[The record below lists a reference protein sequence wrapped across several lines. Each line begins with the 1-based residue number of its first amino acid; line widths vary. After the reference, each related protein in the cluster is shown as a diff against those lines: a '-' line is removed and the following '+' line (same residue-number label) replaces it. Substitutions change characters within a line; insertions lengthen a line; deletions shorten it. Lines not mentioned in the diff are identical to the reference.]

1 MSIRTL
7 SQIVLSVSLMFAAV
21 FCTTMSAQDVASRV
35 LPFVPSRVTEHVD
48 ETRRVTLLGN
58 THPLARAAYDRGLVE
73 AGLPMDRIVMV
84 LKRSP
89 EQQAA
94 LDAFDERL
102 YDPKSPDFHQW
113 MHAEEFGK
121 TYGPSDA
128 DIATVTGWLQSH
140 GFSIYNVS
148 KGRVTI
154 EFSGTAAQVQE
165 TFHTEIHKYLVN
177 GVSHVAN
184 DRDPSI
190 PEALAPV
197 VSGIA
202 SLHDFRSK
210 HESKFG
216 DYIRRNTKTGV
227 FTRISPQPTSA
238 ASLPERGDNGRLGLL
253 APNVVGEPKG
263 QTPKMQVTPQLG
275 YSDSN
280 GVQAEMI
287 TPYDYATIYNL
298 LPLWNSGINGKGV
311 TIAIV
316 GVSDV
321 VESDFNTFRSSFGL
335 PATKL
340 NTIVNGTDPGV
351 NGGQVENTLDV
362 EMAGSSAPGA
372 TIDLVVSSDS
382 NSTSGDILSALY
394 ITDNEI
400 APIMT
405 GSYGECELA
414 LGTSENT
421 MYNQTWQQ
429 GATAGISIFE
439 SAGDEG
445 AAGCNSQNENG
456 PYADSTGL
464 AVNGIA
470 SSPYVT
476 AVGGTDLT
484 WSFTEQTTPIST
496 YWNSTNA
503 AGTLTSAKGYMPE
516 MVWNSTCTNPI
527 LLNYFLYSDGS
538 QEFSNTEDLCNAAA
552 NNDPYDNIV
561 RISAGLG
568 GKSSCT
574 APSGSTS
581 ATCTGGYA
589 KPSWQTGVGVP
600 ADGKRDL
607 PDVSTF
613 ASYGFRQ
620 SVTGIESSQL
630 LLCAATDSPETSCD
644 YSNPDYIVYQ
654 ENGGTS
660 AATPL
665 TAGVMALVIQKT
677 GQAQGLAN
685 PVFYQLAA
693 AENYA
698 NCNSQTVTAGNSCV
712 FYDITFG
719 TNSQVCQTGGP
730 NCVTNTSGDQYGEL
744 SGYAAGKGFD
754 QATGLGSINVNNLV
768 NAWPTT
774 SSASTLTFTPTSL
787 TFPSTAVG
795 STSAALSVTL
805 KNTGT
810 SAATISNIQLTG
822 STAFGNTSTTCTTTL
837 ASGASCAVSLTFTPA
852 ATGTF
857 TAVLTFTDSATGS
870 PQTVNI
876 SGTGGNA
883 STGLTITPSS
893 LTFASTTVGTS
904 AATQVITLT
913 NNTSSAVTFTGSTTI
928 TGAGASSFAKTASTC
943 GTLAAGA
950 SCTNTITFT
959 PQSAG
964 SLTATVTYH
973 DSASTTGQTV
983 ALSGTGASAS
993 TGLTITP
1000 SSLTFASTTVG
1011 TSAATQVITLTN
1023 NTSSA
1028 VTFTGSTT
1036 ITGAGA
1042 SSFAKTASTC
1052 GTLAAGASCTN
1063 TITFTPQSAGSL
1075 TATVTYHDS
1084 ASTTSQTVALSGTGA
1099 GASSGLTIT
1108 PSSLTFASTTV
1119 GTSAATQV
1127 ITLTNN
1133 TSSAVSFTASTTITG
1148 SAASSFAKSAST
1160 CPNPLAAGAS
1170 CTNTI
1175 TFTPQSAGALA
1186 ATVTYTDSASTTG
1199 QTVALYGTGAGTSTG
1214 LTITPSSL
1222 TFPSTTVGSS
1232 AATQIITLKNNTSA
1246 AVSFTASTTIT
1257 GSGASSFAKT
1267 ASTCSNP
1274 LPAGASCTN
1283 TITFTPQS
1291 AGALAATVTYTDSA
1305 STTGQTVS
1313 LSGTGA
1319 SAGAGLTITP
1329 TSLTFASTAV
1339 GTSAATQVITL
1350 NNSTSAAVSFT
1361 AATTITGTNAGSFA
1375 KTASTCSNPLPAGA
1389 SCTNTITFTPQAT
1402 GALAATV
1409 TYTDS
1414 ASTTGQTVALY
1425 GAGH

>member
-795 STSAALSVTL
+795 VTSAALSVTL

-810 SAATISNIQLTG
+810 SAATITNIQLTG

-852 ATGTF
+852 STGTF

-1011 TSAATQVITLTN
+1011 SSAATQVITLTN

-1084 ASTTSQTVALSGTGA
+1084 ASTTGQTVALSGTGA

>member
-883 STGLTITPSS
+883 NTGLTFTPSSLTFPSTAVGVTSAALSVTLKNTGTSAATITNIQLTGSTAFGNTSTTCTTTLASGASCAVSLTFTPASTGTFTAVLTFTDSATGSPQTVNISGTGGNASTGLTITPSS

-1011 TSAATQVITLTN
+1011 SSAATQVITLTN

-1042 SSFAKTASTC
+1042 SSFAKT
-1052 GTLAAGASCTN
+1052 
-1063 TITFTPQSAGSL
+1063 
-1075 TATVTYHDS
+1075 
-1084 ASTTSQTVALSGTGA
+1084 
-1099 GASSGLTIT
+1099 
-1108 PSSLTFASTTV
+1108 
-1119 GTSAATQV
+1119 
-1127 ITLTNN
+1127 
-1133 TSSAVSFTASTTITG
+1133 
-1148 SAASSFAKSAST
+1148 AST